1 MFLTF
6 FFSSQQ
12 SRGSEA
18 SVVEED
24 RKQRNFDTLV
34 GCVKEIAGSETTI
47 KIKKPLKKNP
57 KPISMKKAVKAAA
70 EIVHVVCKTLHPQGS
85 QSDIDRLATE
95 SLNELKTVI
104 NDDPSHALSE
114 TLQSIVCHYQNC
126 DTKLIKRALLGEI
139 VKQLKFQQVQHFVDK
154 SITQFE

>member
-1 MFLTF
+1 M
-6 FFSSQQ
+6 
-12 SRGSEA
+12 
-18 SVVEED
+18 
-24 RKQRNFDTLV
+24 
-34 GCVKEIAGSETTI
+34 KEIAGSETTI

-85 QSDIDRLATE
+85 QSDIGRLATE

-139 VKQLKFQQVQHFVDK
+139 VKQLKFQQVQHFVNK